1 MWEMQWK
8 EGLAPKMEG
17 ETKNRR
23 LTKKVSE
30 EIFFA

>member
-1 MWEMQWK
+1 MWGMQRK

-23 LTKKVSE
+23 LIEKDSE
-30 EIFFA
+30 EIVFA